1 MSNFDL
7 RKYLV
12 EGKLYEETKPDTG
25 KLIDASEKIAKD
37 LAKDPKQLQQYISQ
51 AKSAGIDIDQ
61 IVKAAKQ
68 LKAGSSPES
77 VLKSISNSLDEATI
91 DQAKQDQ
98 KTEYTKEILGKM
110 GIGAGLTSFTSG
122 LILSL
127 SIATP
132 PLLAAMLIVTLA
144 GALTGLGAS
153 MGALRD
159 TRKDS
164 GGKIQDRILLDKA
177 VKEFSY
183 YSNEKLLDKDAS
195 HAFYTRISAPD
206 KSLFYIVDTGV
217 TPPELKGKKIYR
229 ISIEDRDVVG
239 NEEALFNSRIKRGQE
254 KEKISTQKAREKGT
268 SISINSIDSDF

>member
-110 GIGAGLTSFTSG
+110 GTGAGIGTLAFG
-122 LILSL
+122 AFALLNAPIAIPALLIL
-127 SIATP
+127 
-132 PLLAAMLIVTLA
+132 TLA

-153 MGALRD
+153 TGALRD

-164 GGKIQDRILLDKA
+164 GGKTQDRILLDKA

-254 KEKISTQKAREKGT
+254 KEKIEADKAREQGS
-268 SISINSIDSDF
+268 SISISSVESDF

>member
-37 LAKDPKQLQQYISQ
+37 LAKDPKQLQQYLSQ
-51 AKSAGIDIDQ
+51 AKSAGIDMNQ
-61 IVKAAKQ
+61 ITQAAKQ

-77 VLKSISNSLDEATI
+77 VLKSISNSLDEVTI
-91 DQAKQDQ
+91 DQAKQTQ
-98 KTEYTKEILGKM
+98 KSEYFKEILGKM
-110 GIGAGLTSFTSG
+110 ATGAGVGTLAIGAFALLNPITLPAILT
-122 LILSL
+122 L
-127 SIATP
+127 
-132 PLLAAMLIVTLA
+132 TLA

-153 MGALRD
+153 TGALRD

-164 GGKIQDRILLDKA
+164 GGEVPDYELKDKA
-177 VKEFSY
+177 SREFGR
-183 YSNEKLLDKDAS
+183 YSNEKLLDKDDPNY
-195 HAFYTRISAPD
+195 FYIRLSAPD
-206 KSLFYIVDTGV
+206 RSLFYIVDNGA

-254 KEKISTQKAREKGT
+254 KEKIEADKAREQGS
-268 SISINSIDSDF
+268 SISISSVESDF

>member
-1 MSNFDL
+1 MSNFNL
-7 RKYLV
+7 KKYLA
-12 EGKLYEETKPDTG
+12 EGKLHEETKPDIG
-25 KLIDASEKIAKD
+25 KLVDFGEKVAAD
-37 LAKDPKQLQQYISQ
+37 LAKNPKELQQYLTQ

-61 IVKAAKQ
+61 VVKAAKQ

-98 KTEYTKEILGKM
+98 KTEYFKEILGKM
-110 GIGAGLTSFTSG
+110 GTGAGIGTLALGAFALLNAPIAIPSL
-122 LILSL
+122 LIL
-127 SIATP
+127 
-132 PLLAAMLIVTLA
+132 TLA

-239 NEEALFNSRIKRGQE
+239 DEEALFNSRIKRGQE
-254 KEKISTQKAREKGT
+254 KEKIEADKAREQGS
-268 SISINSIDSDF
+268 SISISSVESDF